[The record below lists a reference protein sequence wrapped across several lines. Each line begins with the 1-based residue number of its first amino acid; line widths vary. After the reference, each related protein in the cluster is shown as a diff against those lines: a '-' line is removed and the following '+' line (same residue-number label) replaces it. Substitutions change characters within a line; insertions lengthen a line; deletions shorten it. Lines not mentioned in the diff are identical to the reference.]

1 MLESAKL
8 TFSRVGVHTMEGH
21 VGNMYMPRI
30 VLRIQGRKSA
40 KIGYLM
46 PDRFDRKDYIGL
58 ALLPV
63 FIVVITKNEYIVV
76 DEKAEERKAISRDEA
91 GEIVG
96 VPVGIPESVRAE
108 PGVERGD
115 DDETDDDDPGDVVVT
130 DISEVGFDE
139 TNDIVHDLTSSSWK
153 SSFSHLAL
161 ARSSASE
168 YSVSRC

>member
-1 MLESAKL
+1 
-8 TFSRVGVHTMEGH
+8 MEGH

-58 ALLPV
+58 ALLPD

-91 GEIVG
+91 GEMVG
-96 VPVGIPESVRAE
+96 VQEEGFLCHKENLLQLRNIDCELIGERPLTAE
-108 PGVERGD
+108 EIQELD
-115 DDETDDDDPGDVVVT
+115 
-130 DISEVGFDE
+130 S
-139 TNDIVHDLTSSSWK
+139 K
-153 SSFSHLAL
+153 K
-161 ARSSASE
+161 
-168 YSVSRC
+168 

>member
-1 MLESAKL
+1 MLETAKL

-58 ALLPV
+58 ALLPD

-96 VPVGIPESVRAE
+96 VQEEGFLAAKR
-108 PGVERGD
+108 
-115 DDETDDDDPGDVVVT
+115 
-130 DISEVGFDE
+130 ISY
-139 TNDIVHDLTSSSWK
+139 
-153 SSFSHLAL
+153 
-161 ARSSASE
+161 SSATSIVSLSE
-168 YSVSRC
+168 SGRLLPRKSRNWTAKSKYAGR

>member
-46 PDRFDRKDYIGL
+46 PDRFDQKDYIGL
-58 ALLPV
+58 ALLPD

-96 VPVGIPESVRAE
+96 VQEEGFLCRKENQLQLRNIDCELIGERPLTAEDIWPGPIVRRKEISGKTGWLSSGLLLLMITGVGI
-108 PGVERGD
+108 
-115 DDETDDDDPGDVVVT
+115 
-130 DISEVGFDE
+130 I
-139 TNDIVHDLTSSSWK
+139 
-153 SSFSHLAL
+153 
-161 ARSSASE
+161 
-168 YSVSRC
+168 